1 MLNTYVVEGGVG
13 KCTAFTAL
21 IPELRKK
28 SEVQIYTPYIDCFAG
43 NPDVKLALE
52 QTRPIQ
58 DPRIMASDNIYY
70 CEPYKSN
77 FQFGKQH
84 IIESYCEHHG
94 VEYDKSMRPKLYT
107 DQHKESVDKWLKE
120 YKFYK
125 GDGTFEQREIK
136 KYILV
141 QFSGGQ
147 PRAGFN
153 ASNQYQNINPNRNYQ
168 PFLAQQ
174 VINMLQEE
182 YKDTV
187 IIDCTLPNEPGYQ
200 NTIKCDLHWAQIH
213 ELLKG
218 AEGFISIDS
227 CLQHF
232 SASTGTPGVVI
243 WGSTRWTQFGYS
255 HNKNLHFHMG
265 NKWDESKFIDSD
277 PRNNMVEPK
286 LVIDEYKKLDKN
298 KPVACALI

>member
-13 KCTAFTAL
+13 KCVAFSAL
-21 IPELRKK
+21 LPELRKK
-28 SEVQIYTPYIDCFAG
+28 SEVQIYTPYIDCFAN
-43 NPDVKLALE
+43 NPNVKMAYESTIPL
-52 QTRPIQ
+52 Q

-94 VEYDKSMRPKLYT
+94 VKYNSSMRPKLYT
-107 DQHKESVDKWLKE
+107 DHHKESVDKWLK
-120 YKFYK
+120 
-125 GDGTFEQREIK
+125 DNEIG
-136 KYILV
+136 KYIMI

-147 PRAGFN
+147 PKWNYGDN
-153 ASNQYQNINPNRNYQ
+153 VQYQNINPNRNYQ

-174 VINMLQEE
+174 VVNMLLEE
-182 YKDTV
+182 YKDTT
-187 IIDCTLPNEPGYQ
+187 IINCVLPNEPHYQ
-200 NTIKCDLHWAQIH
+200 GTIRCDLHFSQIH
-213 ELLKG
+213 EMLKG
-218 AEGFISIDS
+218 AEGFVSIDS

-232 SASTGTPGVVI
+232 SASAEKHGVVI

-265 NKWDESKFIDSD
+265 KKWDESKFIDSD
-277 PRNNMVEPK
+277 PRNNMVDCK
-286 LVIDEYKKLDKN
+286 IIVDQYKKLDRSKT
-298 KPVACALI
+298 VACATQ

>member
-52 QTRPIQ
+52 QTLPIQ
-58 DPRIMASDNIYY
+58 DPRIMQSDNIYY

-94 VEYDKSMRPKLYT
+94 VKYSPSIRPKLYT
-107 DQHKESVDKWLKE
+107 EQHKESVDKWLKD
-120 YKFYK
+120 K
-125 GDGTFEQREIK
+125 EIS
-136 KYILV
+136 KYILI

-153 ASNQYQNINPNRNYQ
+153 FSNQYTNINPNRNYQ

-174 VINMLQEE
+174 VINYLKEE
-182 YKDTV
+182 YKDTT
-187 IIDCTLPNEPGYQ
+187 IIDCTLPNEPGYL

-213 ELLKG
+213 ELLKN
-218 AEGFISIDS
+218 AEGFVSIDS

-232 SASTGTPGVVI
+232 SASVEKAGVVI

-265 NKWDESKFIDSD
+265 NRWNESKFIDSD

-286 LVIDEYKKLDKN
+286 LVIDNFKKLGKN
-298 KPVACALI
+298 KHVACATE

>member
-52 QTRPIQ
+52 QTLPIQ
-58 DPRIMASDNIYY
+58 DPRIMQSDNIYY

-94 VEYDKSMRPKLYT
+94 VKYSPSMRPKLYT
-107 DQHKESVDKWLKE
+107 EQHKESVDKWLKD
-120 YKFYK
+120 K
-125 GDGTFEQREIK
+125 EIG
-136 KYILV
+136 KYILI

-147 PRAGFN
+147 PKWNYAEN
-153 ASNQYQNINPNRNYQ
+153 VQYQNINPNRNYQ

-182 YKDTV
+182 YKDTT
-187 IIDCTLPNEPGYQ
+187 IINCVLPNEPHYQ
-200 NTIKCDLHWAQIH
+200 GTIRCDLHWAQIH
-213 ELLKG
+213 ELLKN
-218 AEGFISIDS
+218 AEGFVSIDS

-232 SASTGTPGVVI
+232 SASVEKAGVVI

-265 NKWDESKFIDSD
+265 NRWNESKFIDSD

-286 LVIDEYKKLDKN
+286 LVIDNFKKLGKN
-298 KPVACALI
+298 VNVACATE

>member
-1 MLNTYVVEGGVG
+1 MNTYVVEGGIG
-13 KCTAFTAL
+13 KCTAFTSL
-21 IPELRKK
+21 IPKLKQK
-28 SEVQIYTPYIDCFAG
+28 SKIQIYTPYIQCFAN
-43 NPDVKLALE
+43 NPDVKLVLE
-52 QTRPIQ
+52 QTLPIQ
-58 DPRIMASDNIYY
+58 DPRIMASNNIYY

-94 VEYDKSMRPKLYT
+94 VEFDKSMTPKLYT
-107 DQHKESVDKWLKE
+107 EQYKEAVDKWLKE

-125 GDGTFEQREIK
+125 GDGTLEQKEIE

-147 PRAGFN
+147 PKAGFN
-153 ASNQYQNINPNRNYQ
+153 ANNQYTNINPNRNYQ

-174 VINMLQEE
+174 VINYLKEE
-182 YKDTV
+182 YPDTI
-187 IIDCTLPNEPGYQ
+187 IIDCTLPNEPSYM
-200 NTIKCDLHWAQIH
+200 NTIKCDLHFAQIH

-232 SASTGTPGVVI
+232 SASAEKHGVVI

-255 HNKNLHFHMG
+255 HNKNLQFHMKD
-265 NKWDESKFIDSD
+265 KWKEEKFIDSD

-286 LVIDEYKKLDKN
+286 LIIDEYKKLDKT
-298 KPVACALI
+298 KQVACATE

>member
-1 MLNTYVVEGGVG
+1 MYRI
-13 KCTAFTAL
+13 TAL
-21 IPELRKK
+21 LPKLKKK

-52 QTRPIQ
+52 QTIPLQ

-107 DQHKESVDKWLKE
+107 DQHKAAITKWL
-120 YKFYK
+120 
-125 GDGTFEQREIK
+125 GDNNIG
-136 KYILV
+136 KYIMI

-147 PRAGFN
+147 PKWNYGEN
-153 ASNQYQNINPNRNYQ
+153 VQYQNINPNRNYH

-174 VINMLQEE
+174 VVNMLLEE
-182 YKDTV
+182 YKDTT
-187 IIDCTLPNEPGYQ
+187 IINCVLPNEPHYQ
-200 NTIKCDLHWAQIH
+200 GTIRCDLHWAQIH
-213 ELLKG
+213 EMLKG
-218 AEGFISIDS
+218 ATGFVSIDS

-265 NKWDESKFIDSD
+265 NRWNESKYVDSD
-277 PRNNMVEPK
+277 PRNNMVESTK
-286 LVIDEYKKLDKN
+286 IIDCFKNLKKL
-298 KPVACALI
+298 PVACATE

>member
-52 QTRPIQ
+52 QTLPLQ
-58 DPRIMASDNIYY
+58 DPRIMQSDNIYY

-94 VEYDKSMRPKLYT
+94 VKYSPSIRPKLYT
-107 DQHKESVDKWLKE
+107 EQHKELVDKWLKD
-120 YKFYK
+120 K
-125 GDGTFEQREIK
+125 EIS
-136 KYILV
+136 KYILI

-153 ASNQYQNINPNRNYQ
+153 FSNQYTNINPNRNYQ

-174 VINMLQEE
+174 VINYLKEE
-182 YKDTV
+182 YKDTT
-187 IIDCTLPNEPGYQ
+187 IIDCTLPNEPGYL

-213 ELLKG
+213 ELLKN
-218 AEGFISIDS
+218 AEGFVSIDS

-232 SASTGTPGVVI
+232 SASVEKAGVVI

-265 NKWDESKFIDSD
+265 NRWNESKFIDSD

-286 LVIDEYKKLDKN
+286 LVIDNFKKLGKN
-298 KPVACALI
+298 KHVACATE

>member
-1 MLNTYVVEGGVG
+1 MNTYIVEGGVG
-13 KCTAFTAL
+13 KCTAFTSL
-21 IPELRKK
+21 IPKLKQK
-28 SEVQIYTPYIDCFAG
+28 SEVQIYTPYIQCFAN
-43 NPDVKLALE
+43 NPDVKLVLE
-52 QTRPIQ
+52 QSLPIQ
-58 DPRIMASDNIYY
+58 DPRIMASENIYY

-84 IIESYCEHHG
+84 IIESYCNLHN
-94 VEYDKSMRPKLYT
+94 VEFDVNMKPKLYT
-107 DQHKESVDKWLKE
+107 EHLKENVDKWLVSNTI
-120 YKFYK
+120 
-125 GDGTFEQREIK
+125 D
-136 KYILV
+136 KYIMI

-147 PRAGFN
+147 PKWNYGEN
-153 ASNQYQNINPNRNYQ
+153 VQYTNINPNRNYQ
-168 PFLAQQ
+168 PYLAQQ
-174 VINMLQEE
+174 VVNMLLEE
-182 YKDTV
+182 YKDTT
-187 IIDCTLPNEPGYQ
+187 IINCVLPNEPHYQ
-200 NTIKCDLHWAQIH
+200 GTIRCDLHWSEIH

-218 AEGFISIDS
+218 AEGFVSIDS

-286 LVIDEYKKLDKN
+286 IVIDKFKKLDKTI
-298 KPVACALI
+298 PVACATE

>member
-21 IPELRKK
+21 LPELRKK

-52 QTRPIQ
+52 QTLPIQ
-58 DPRIMASDNIYY
+58 DPRIMQSDNIYY

-94 VEYDKSMRPKLYT
+94 VKYSPSMRPKLYT
-107 DQHKESVDKWLKE
+107 EQHKDSVDKWLKD
-120 YKFYK
+120 K
-125 GDGTFEQREIK
+125 EIG
-136 KYILV
+136 KYILI

-147 PRAGFN
+147 PKWNYAEN
-153 ASNQYQNINPNRNYQ
+153 VQYQNINPNRNYQ

-174 VINMLQEE
+174 VINYLKEE
-182 YKDTV
+182 YKDTT
-187 IIDCTLPNEPGYQ
+187 IIDCTLPNEPGYL

-213 ELLKG
+213 DLLKN
-218 AEGFISIDS
+218 AEGFVSIDS

-232 SASTGTPGVVI
+232 SASVEKAGVVI

-265 NKWDESKFIDSD
+265 NRWNESKFIDSD

-286 LVIDEYKKLDKN
+286 LVIDNFKKLGKN
-298 KPVACALI
+298 KHVACATE

>member
-52 QTRPIQ
+52 QTLPIQ
-58 DPRIMASDNIYY
+58 DPRIMQSDNIYY

-94 VEYDKSMRPKLYT
+94 VKYNPSMKPKLYT
-107 DQHKESVDKWLKE
+107 EQHKDSVDKWLKD
-120 YKFYK
+120 K
-125 GDGTFEQREIK
+125 EIS
-136 KYILV
+136 KYILI

-153 ASNQYQNINPNRNYQ
+153 FSNQYTNINPNRNYQ

-174 VINMLQEE
+174 VINYLKEE
-182 YKDTV
+182 YKDTT
-187 IIDCTLPNEPGYQ
+187 IIDCTLPNEPGYL

-213 ELLKG
+213 ELLKN
-218 AEGFISIDS
+218 AEGFVSIDS

-232 SASTGTPGVVI
+232 SASVEKAGVVI

-265 NKWDESKFIDSD
+265 NRWNESKFIDSD

-286 LVIDEYKKLDKN
+286 LVIDNFKKLGKN
-298 KPVACALI
+298 KHVACATE